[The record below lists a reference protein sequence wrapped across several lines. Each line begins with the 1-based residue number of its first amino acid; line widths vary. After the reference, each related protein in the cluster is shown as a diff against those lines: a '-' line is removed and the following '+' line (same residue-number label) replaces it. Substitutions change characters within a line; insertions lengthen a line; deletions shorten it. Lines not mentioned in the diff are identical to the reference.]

1 MGLIEFIVLAV
12 VLGLIAYV
20 IQTYVPLPPP
30 IKLIIV
36 VAICLVL
43 LLILVRSF
51 IGDVPLRGVR

>member
-12 VLGLIAYV
+12 VLGLVMYL
-20 IQTYVPLPPP
+20 IQTYVPLPQP
-30 IKLIIV
+30 IKIIIL

-51 IGDVPLRGVR
+51 IGDIPLRGVR